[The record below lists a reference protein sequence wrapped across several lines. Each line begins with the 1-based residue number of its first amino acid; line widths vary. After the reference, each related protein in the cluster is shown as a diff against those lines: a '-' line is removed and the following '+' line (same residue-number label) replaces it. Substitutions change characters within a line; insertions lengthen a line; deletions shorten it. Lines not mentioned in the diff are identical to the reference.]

1 MSKSIPSVA
10 AYMTPN
16 PHSISL
22 RQSLAQA
29 YAFMRE
35 KNLRHLPVLAG
46 GKLVGIIDDPD
57 LRTFELLK
65 GIDLSS
71 LTVEKAMTPVPYSV
85 TETTRLDEVAK
96 VMAAHNYDV
105 AVVTR
110 DAAVVGVFTSTDAV
124 RALADILHAARP

>member
-10 AYMTPN
+10 EYMTPN
-16 PHSISL
+16 PHSIAL

-46 GKLVGIIDDPD
+46 DKLVGIIDDPD

-65 GIDLSS
+65 GVDLSS

-96 VMAAHNYDV
+96 VMAAHKYDV

-124 RALADILHAARP
+124 RALADILHARP

>member
-10 AYMTPN
+10 EYMTPN
-16 PHSISL
+16 PHSIGL

-46 GKLVGIIDDPD
+46 AKLVGLIDDPD

-65 GIDLSS
+65 GVDLSS
-71 LTVEKAMTPVPYSV
+71 LSVEKAMTPVPYSV

-96 VMAAHNYDV
+96 VMAAHKYDV

-124 RALADILHAARP
+124 RALADILQPRP

>member
-10 AYMTPN
+10 EYMTPN
-16 PHSISL
+16 PHSIGL

-46 GKLVGIIDDPD
+46 AKLVGLIADPD

-65 GIDLSS
+65 GVDLSA

-96 VMAAHNYDV
+96 VMAAHKYDV

-124 RALADILHAARP
+124 RALADILQARS